1 MSKICSKTL
10 SQLFKHLDN
19 NLSTYQAISNYNGTD
34 FKDKISTLSPSDS
47 IIKIKSGDIWDVNL
61 CILPPHTFYY
71 NKIPS
76 FLKILEGCVWTELQI
91 GAAPVNPGF
100 MLDTNKSIELAQPHI
115 LFNTGMN
122 KRNVILTVHKNID
135 VQNTPLL

>member
-1 MSKICSKTL
+1 MQRFHSKTL
-10 SQLFKHLDN
+10 PQLFKLLDN
-19 NLSTYQAISNYNGTD
+19 NLPIYQTISNYNGID
-34 FKDKISTLSPSDS
+34 FKDKICELSPADN
-47 IIKIKSGDIWDVNL
+47 IIKLKSCDTWDVNL

-76 FLKILEGCVWTELQI
+76 FLKTLEGCVWTELQI
-91 GAAPVNPGF
+91 GAEPINPGF
-100 MLDTNKSIELAQPHI
+100 MLNKNKSIELAQPHI

-122 KRNVILTVHKNID
+122 ERNVILTIHKNID